1 MTNSPISGIDPKPLH
16 SLNPSPNQAAGQE
29 NKGKGF
35 VDTLTDAVKT
45 VEKKEA
51 EANQAIQDLAVGN
64 RRTLH
69 ETMIKMQQSEISF
82 KMLMAVRTKALNAYQ
97 EIMRMHF

>member
-1 MTNSPISGIDPKPLH
+1 MANSTISGIDPKTLH
-16 SLNPSPNQAAGQE
+16 SLNPSPIQAASQE

-35 VDTLTDAVKT
+35 VDTLVDAVKT

-51 EANQAIQDLAVGN
+51 DANRAVQDLAVGN

-69 ETMIKMQQSEISF
+69 ETMIKMEQSEIAF
-82 KMLMAVRTKALNAYQ
+82 KMMMAVRTKVLNAYQ
-97 EIMRMHF
+97 EVMRMHF